1 MKKIIIIM
9 LAAATLFS
17 CTSPK
22 EQRAAKAHVCKTT
35 AHETC
40 DGSCECDG
48 LACPKIDTTT
58 VVIYPTM
65 NIVDGR
71 QTFSVIIGDS
81 VAIDYMY
88 PEEIAQSLKTGK
100 WEYNE
105 DLRVE

>member
-1 MKKIIIIM
+1 M

-17 CTSPK
+17 CSSPK
-22 EQRAAKAHVCKTT
+22 EQRAVKAHVCKTT

-48 LACPKIDTTT
+48 LGCPKLDTTT

-65 NIVDGR
+65 NVVDGR
-71 QTFSVIIGDS
+71 QTFSVVIGDKY
-81 VAIDYMY
+81 AIDYMY
-88 PEEIAQSLKTGK
+88 PEEIANALKTGV

-105 DLRVE
+105 DLRVQ